1 MANSVAEI
9 LGRKKSTLIDCLAFL
24 IGYILYGVGENVATL
39 IVARV
44 FLGYPLVNTVRYDAK
59 YLPGVPFLT
68 SFLYNMSYPCQTLK
82 IEFEIL

>member
-24 IGYILYGVGENVATL
+24 IGFIVYGMGENVATL

-44 FLGYPLVNTVRYDAK
+44 FLGYPLINTVRWCRAGEDDFFK
-59 YLPGVPFLT
+59 DLQG
-68 SFLYNMSYPCQTLK
+68 
-82 IEFEIL
+82 

>member
-1 MANSVAEI
+1 M
-9 LGRKKSTLIDCLAFL
+9 GRKKSTLIDCLAFL